1 MPERRMKN
9 GGRPVFLL
17 DVDNTL
23 LDNDRIEQDL
33 RDHLEGDFGVDA
45 CERYWSILEELRREL
60 GYSDFLG
67 ALQRYRLERLH
78 DPRLLL
84 MSSFL
89 VDYPFADRLY
99 PRALDVIARL
109 DTIGAVV
116 ILSDGDAVFQP
127 RKVERSGL
135 WAAVKGRVLIYIHK
149 EQMLDDVEHL
159 YPAEHYVFADDK
171 IRLLTTVKQIWGDRV
186 TTVFARQ
193 GHYAHDAAI
202 LNAYPPADKTVAHIG
217 DLVNLIR

>member
-1 MPERRMKN
+1 MGPT
-9 GGRPVFLL
+9 VFLL

-33 RDHLEGDFGVDA
+33 KDHLERFFSLNA

-60 GYSDFLG
+60 GYADFLG
-67 ALQRYRLERLH
+67 ALQRYRLEQQH
-78 DPRLLL
+78 DPRLLR

-89 VDYPFADRLY
+89 IDYPFADRLY
-99 PRALDVIARL
+99 PGALDVITHL
-109 DTIGAVV
+109 ESMGAVV

-149 EQMLDDVEHL
+149 EMMLDDVEDH
-159 YPAEHYVFADDK
+159 YPAEHYVFVDDK
-171 IRLLTTVKQIWGDRV
+171 IRLLTAVKQIWASRV
-186 TTVFARQ
+186 TTIFPRQ
-193 GHYAHDAAI
+193 GHYAHDPVI
-202 LNAYPPADKTVAHIG
+202 LNAYPPADKTVARIA
-217 DLVNLIR
+217 DLLEYKLEHTP

>member
-1 MPERRMKN
+1 MPERRMNN

-33 RDHLEGDFGVDA
+33 RDHLTRYFGVDA

-89 VDYPFADRLY
+89 VDYPFADLSLATKRVGEPVETVTNNAVDPIDTCCDEYVRKLI
-99 PRALDVIARL
+99 RDGLCQGSVLSIARL
-109 DTIGAVV
+109 PST
-116 ILSDGDAVFQP
+116 
-127 RKVERSGL
+127 
-135 WAAVKGRVLIYIHK
+135 
-149 EQMLDDVEHL
+149 
-159 YPAEHYVFADDK
+159 
-171 IRLLTTVKQIWGDRV
+171 
-186 TTVFARQ
+186 
-193 GHYAHDAAI
+193 
-202 LNAYPPADKTVAHIG
+202 
-217 DLVNLIR
+217 

>member
-1 MPERRMKN
+1 MPKRRMNN

-33 RDHLEGDFGVDA
+33 RDHLTRYFGVDA
-45 CERYWSILEELRREL
+45 CERYWSSLEELRREL

-186 TTVFARQ
+186 TTVFTRQ
-193 GHYAHDAAI
+193 GHYAHDPAI
-202 LNAYPPADKTVAHIG
+202 LNAYPPADKTVAHVG